1 MLEKRWLM
9 ISAWIVLAINCPM
22 VLACQQTT
30 GRTGAHSNTQST
42 AKGLQ
47 ADETPIKAPG
57 NKISASAS
65 LRRGTF
71 KYGNVSGPA
80 WNIKVKISN
89 PTAQEIE
96 LGEMLVLLETL
107 RDRDVFAANYIARK
121 RAEDAPSLQKIVER
135 YHLLWGY
142 QIETNGF
149 YLMPFLALSKLY
161 PSNSSVADLFIASL
175 SAPRA
180 QAYEGFGYG
189 RVSPHA
195 ERILSAELPTPVG
208 ARNEARDYV
217 AVILPIA
224 RSVKGEAVSAAYT
237 VCRFAVG
244 EPRDGDTF
252 NPVETTTYQATAAEL
267 RALAMNEQ
275 QPLWLRVFAL
285 NWFAENHSAE
295 AADLLTRYVI
305 DSKLPPMLQ
314 TAAAANLGVW
324 KIKTAV
330 PALIEVTSK
339 TENGDLRKQT
349 VEALG
354 EIGDPA
360 AIPVIRPYLNLK
372 GGEVF
377 IAAIEAIGKL
387 KDAESVVK
395 LLSFLSDKNDEDRYS
410 AAAAA
415 LAAIGDRQ
423 AVEGLIAVM
432 QNSKLKKEARRFA
445 ALRLGGA
452 RSAAALA
459 PLTALA
465 NDRSAPKELRAAA
478 ISSIGETGGAEA
490 LATLRGLA
498 EGDKDWRRD
507 ALSAMGAM
515 KDPAATSALIE
526 LTEKQSY
533 ADQATAIAQL
543 ERRKAEEA
551 LPLLRKIVADKQ
563 ESVETRRAACS
574 ALKNMRD
581 KQSQSALLSAA
592 DDSDR
597 YLYADALDAMT
608 SMFGK
613 EAWPALIASLKSR
626 HDNVRSVA
634 ATHLREQKAGDSV
647 TSLWQAYQQ
656 ETQKQSGEEMVSALI
671 ELKFSD
677 KSGAQFL
684 IERLDARKNPLWF
697 QDVRLLRHLTG
708 EQFGPDNEWDGKP
721 REAEFA
727 KWRQWWATK
736 GNLQSRGDK

>member
-1 MLEKRWLM
+1 MLKKQLT
-9 ISAWIVLAINCPM
+9 IIYAGLVLLILCPL
-22 VLACQQTT
+22 VATCQRKIGQAQTQT
-30 GRTGAHSNTQST
+30 NAPAST
-42 AKGLQ
+42 KALQ
-47 ADETPIKAPG
+47 TDETPIKTPG
-57 NKISASAS
+57 GKVSASAS

-80 WNIKVKISN
+80 WNITVKISN

-96 LGEMLVLLETL
+96 LGEMLILLETL
-107 RDRDVFAANYIARK
+107 RDKDVFAANYIARK
-121 RAEDAPSLQKIVER
+121 RAEDAPGLQKIIER
-135 YHLLWGY
+135 YHLFWGY
-142 QIETNGF
+142 QIETDGF

-161 PSNSSVADLFIASL
+161 PSNSSVADLFLASL

-195 ERILSAELPTPVG
+195 ERTLSAELPMPIGV
-208 ARNEARDYV
+208 RNEARDYV
-217 AVILPIA
+217 AVILPLT

-244 EPRDGDTF
+244 EQRTGDTF
-252 NPVETTTYQATAAEL
+252 NPVETTTYPATAAEL

-285 NWFAENHSAE
+285 NWLVENHTAK
-295 AADLLTRYVI
+295 AADLLIRYVS
-305 DSKLPPMLQ
+305 DTKLPPMLQ

-324 KIKTAV
+324 KVKTAV

-339 TENGDLRKQT
+339 TESGDLRKQT

-372 GGEVF
+372 GGEIH

-387 KDAESVVK
+387 KDSESVVK
-395 LLSFLSDKNDEDRYS
+395 LLGFLSDKNDEGRYS

-423 AVEGLIAVM
+423 AVEGLIAVI

-452 RSAAALA
+452 HSAAALA
-459 PLTALA
+459 PLTALV
-465 NDRSAPKELRAAA
+465 NDRNAPTELRSAA
-478 ISSIGETGGAEA
+478 IFSIGETGGAEA

-498 EGDKDWRRD
+498 EGDNDWRRD
-507 ALSAMGAM
+507 ALSAIGAM

-533 ADQATAIAQL
+533 ADRAAAIAQL
-543 ERRKAEEA
+543 ERRKAAEA

-563 ESVETRRAACS
+563 ESVEARRAACG

-592 DDSDR
+592 DDSDKFI
-597 YLYADALDAMT
+597 YADALDAMT
-608 SMFGK
+608 TLFGK
-613 EAWPALIASLKSR
+613 ESRPALIAALKSR
-626 HDNVRSVA
+626 HDNVRSAA
-634 ATHLREQKAGDSV
+634 ATHLREQKAGESV
-647 TSLWQAYQQ
+647 APLWQSYQQ
-656 ETQKQSGEEMVSALI
+656 ETQEWAGEEMASALI
-671 ELKFSD
+671 ELKFNDRS
-677 KSGAQFL
+677 AAPFL
-684 IERLDARKNPLWF
+684 IERLDAQKNPLWF

-708 EQFGPDNEWDGKP
+708 QQFGPDNEWNGKL

-727 KWRQWWATK
+727 KWRQWWASQK
-736 GNLQSRGDK
+736 